1 MELTIYSKSGCT
13 YCDKLK
19 QFLDSRGISYQ
30 NLQLNE
36 DYTTSEF
43 INKFGKSTFPRVLL
57 GDELIGGMRETVTY
71 LVENGY
77 VTK

>member
-19 QFLDSRGISYQ
+19 QFLDSREIPYL

-36 DYTTSEF
+36 DYTTTEF
-43 INKFGKSTFPRVLL
+43 IRKFGKSTFPRVLF
-57 GDELIGGMRETVTY
+57 GEEHIGGMRETVAY